1 MRYFFAKSL
10 IENQIRL
17 FRLFPPFSLFQRIRL
32 LDFPALIWNQL
43 RTWKCQLFWHLS
55 HKSLTHRVYQTNK
68 SWKSFTQ
75 IEFQF
80 ISIRFDSE
88 SCKSK
93 VIFGYSEI
101 APLCV
106 FCPKL
111 SLNPNSDVSSWWAA
125 MKILLLASLRPLLPN
140 KVFRPRVLE
149 WRPFHEEINWN
160 QNAPGSRLNVLIS
173 QT

>member
-1 MRYFFAKSL
+1 MHRCTTCLFSHYKVWMKGKYETNWEL
-10 IENQIRL
+10 ENVS
-17 FRLFPPFSLFQRIRL
+17 FSG
-32 LDFPALIWNQL
+32 IWV
-43 RTWKCQLFWHLS
+43 TS
-55 HKSLTHRVYQTNK
+55 HWHRVYQTNK

-88 SCKSK
+88 SWKSK

-125 MKILLLASLRPLLPN
+125 MKILLLASLRPLLPY
-140 KVFRPRVLE
+140 KVFHLRVLE

-160 QNAPGSRLNVLIS
+160 
-173 QT
+173 